1 MDNWRL
7 MTSDKYIENQL
18 NEFLIVLNEF
28 RSTCTQEL
36 LDSSL
41 MIVECFKNG
50 GKVLICGNGGSA
62 SDSQHFAAEFVSS
75 FSKAINRDSYPA
87 ISLSSDIALIT
98 AYAND
103 FSFDGIFARQIQ
115 SLGKKGDV
123 LIVITTSGTSKNC
136 ILAVR
141 QAKKQG
147 LKTLAFT
154 KSGSEISK
162 KVDVSIQIPSHNT
175 QHIQECHVISYHI
188 IAGLVENIMTPREL
202 N

>member
-1 MDNWRL
+1 MN
-7 MTSDKYIENQL
+7 SDKYVENQL

-36 LDSSL
+36 LDSASI
-41 MIVECFKNG
+41 IVECFKNG

-62 SDSQHFAAEFVSS
+62 SDSQHFAAEFMSS
-75 FSKAINRDSYPA
+75 FSKEINRDSYPA
-87 ISLSSDIALIT
+87 ISLSSDISLIT
-98 AYAND
+98 AYSND
-103 FSFDGIFARQIQ
+103 FSFEGIFARQIQ

-136 ILAVR
+136 ILAVK
-141 QAKKQG
+141 QAKENG

-154 KSGSEISK
+154 KLGSEISK
-162 KVDVSIQIPSHNT
+162 KVDVSIQVPSHNT

-188 IAGLVENIMTPREL
+188 IAGLVENIMTFREL